1 MEEMKKS
8 PTLDELFT
16 SLECVV
22 DELEQG
28 ETTLEAVSYTHLAD
42 YNQKMASE
50 RKIIESACGGD
61 IIGIFDPGIFSIGD
75 TLTTSKEKYAYEGLS
90 LIHMWR
96 FVWKICRTNISAG
109 SKTRRLTWID

>member
-28 ETTLEAVSYTHLAD
+28 ETTLEESFGLYKKRRYIVKTVLGNDRYGR
-42 YNQKMASE
+42 KE
-50 RKIIESACGGD
+50 RSG
-61 IIGIFDPGIFSIGD
+61 IG
-75 TLTTSKEKYAYEGLS
+75 
-90 LIHMWR
+90 
-96 FVWKICRTNISAG
+96 
-109 SKTRRLTWID
+109 